1 MLFVGVLSFTLCDP
15 AVGHAA
21 NHIKSLTVITE
32 VFGDGQNISAAAIEY
47 DKNID
52 NGKLSSAVFTVMGRT
67 ITKVYTSDA
76 PTKSVQGVN
85 GRFVVLELSVAD
97 PGASVISQRGRTAT
111 DTDVKV
117 SVTQAGDVLTTDGE
131 KYESSSETMTST
143 NVVNLVVDD
152 FKQFE
157 YKDPK
162 TGQSLKYNL
171 LIPKSYDE
179 KKSYPLVLFMHDA
192 GTTSNETKTT
202 LIQGLGAI
210 IWATPSE
217 QAKHESFVLAPQYST
232 QIVNDNSEASEYLDI
247 TVDLVKTLAN
257 QYSIDKDRLYTTG
270 QSGGCMMSIAIDIKY
285 PDLFAARFLLPVSG
299 TQQKYLQWSKT
310 NSGSSF
316 PREI

>member
-1 MLFVGVLSFTLCDP
+1 MLKLCDDALVETTVLVTQEEIHMNMSTRGLATLAMLFVGVLSFTLCDP

-131 KYESSSETMTST
+131 
-143 NVVNLVVDD
+143 
-152 FKQFE
+152 
-157 YKDPK
+157 
-162 TGQSLKYNL
+162 
-171 LIPKSYDE
+171 
-179 KKSYPLVLFMHDA
+179 
-192 GTTSNETKTT
+192 
-202 LIQGLGAI
+202 
-210 IWATPSE
+210 
-217 QAKHESFVLAPQYST
+217 
-232 QIVNDNSEASEYLDI
+232 
-247 TVDLVKTLAN
+247 
-257 QYSIDKDRLYTTG
+257 
-270 QSGGCMMSIAIDIKY
+270 
-285 PDLFAARFLLPVSG
+285 
-299 TQQKYLQWSKT
+299 
-310 NSGSSF
+310 
-316 PREI
+316 